1 MDFGAHLPLMDFG
14 GHPYTLDHLVEYAAA
29 ASSLGFSAL
38 SANDHLVFATPWLD
52 GPTALAAVIAA
63 SGDMTL
69 ATTVALPVVR
79 GPIAL
84 AKTLSAIDRL
94 SDGRLVV
101 GVGPGSS
108 EQDYAAV
115 GIDFSERWARLDEAV
130 QVLRALWHRDSE
142 PFVGRWYSS
151 EGVVL
156 EPRPA
161 QAYGPAIW
169 IGSWGSSAGLRRVA
183 RLADGWLASAYNI
196 TPSEFAHAWAR
207 LRVEVPG
214 QQRDAETF
222 PNALGT
228 MWCYITE
235 SRVEADAIYSERLV
249 PTIHRPEE
257 MLRERLPVGP
267 AEAFAEKLAAF
278 RDAGVQR
285 VFIWPVADERRQLE
299 LFVEQVVP
307 LLGA

>member
-14 GHPYTLDHLVEYAAA
+14 GNPYTLDHLVEFTSA
-29 ASSLGFSAL
+29 ASSLGFEAL

-79 GPIAL
+79 GPIPL
-84 AKTLSAIDRL
+84 AKALSAIDRL

-101 GVGPGSS
+101 AVGPGSS

-130 QVLRALWHRDSE
+130 QTLRSLWRPDGE
-142 PFVGRWYSS
+142 PFVGRFYSTA
-151 EGVVL
+151 GIDL

-161 QAYGPAIW
+161 QAAGPPIW
-169 IGSWGSSAGLRRVA
+169 IGSWGSEAGLRRVA

-196 TPSEFAHAWAR
+196 TPSEFAAAWAR
-207 LRVEVPG
+207 LGDELSARDER
-214 QQRDAETF
+214 QRDVPERARHDVVLHHRRPGRGRRDLQREARADH
-222 PNALGT
+222 PS
-228 MWCYITE
+228 
-235 SRVEADAIYSERLV
+235 SRGDASR
-249 PTIHRPEE
+249 
-257 MLRERLPVGP
+257 
-267 AEAFAEKLAAF
+267 AS
-278 RDAGVQR
+278 AGR
-285 VFIWPVADERRQLE
+285 AC
-299 LFVEQVVP
+299 
-307 LLGA
+307 